1 MAQRQ
6 LHEEV
11 ESMDMTMAQIEYL
24 TAQRLRQLPLGEDDL
39 YSVDSLEELED
50 DDLLDPADA
59 GFMLGY
65 LTAEV

>member
-1 MAQRQ
+1 
-6 LHEEV
+6 
-11 ESMDMTMAQIEYL
+11 MDMTMAQIEYL

-50 DDLLDPADA
+50 EDLLDPADA